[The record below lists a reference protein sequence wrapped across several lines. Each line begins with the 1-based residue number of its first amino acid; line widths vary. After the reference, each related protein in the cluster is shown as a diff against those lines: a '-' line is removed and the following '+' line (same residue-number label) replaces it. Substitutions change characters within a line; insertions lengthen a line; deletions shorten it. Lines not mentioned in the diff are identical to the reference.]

1 MEPMRGRFR
10 DDFPYPVA
18 HPYALIFD
26 SALSAVERRWALCFT
41 QYQTLR
47 VLVLTLVSQYLREPI
62 NEGAKESVRVV
73 NERIAALRSPM
84 FSDWI
89 TAIRTLPRQWA
100 NLNLQPTFPGL
111 LDGLKMLSVARE
123 RSVAKSGQK
132 NLDPLEAILALRNE
146 TAHGGI
152 PKQDEAERHLAEYLP
167 VLHQVLEAFDF
178 LGDCGLKVC
187 ADRERAL
194 QGLPVRVRHLRG
206 AELAEEVAETLTPGL
221 EQAFADSP
229 AA

>member
-41 QYQTLR
+41 QYQALR
-47 VLVLTLVSQYLREPI
+47 MLVLTLVSQYLREPI